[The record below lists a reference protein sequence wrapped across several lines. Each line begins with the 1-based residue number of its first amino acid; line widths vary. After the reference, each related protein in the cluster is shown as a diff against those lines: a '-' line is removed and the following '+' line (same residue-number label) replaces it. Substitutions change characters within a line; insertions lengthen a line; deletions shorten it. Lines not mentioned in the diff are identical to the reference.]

1 MIHFGNISQKQ
12 FLQEYWQKKPLLI
25 KNALP
30 NFICPLSPEELAGLS
45 CEEEFESRLVT
56 GSTNNNIWKITNGP
70 FDETTFSDLPKKE
83 WTLLV
88 QGVDRYIEDIY
99 HLVNEFDFIPRWRF
113 DDVMISYAAS
123 GGSVGPHYD
132 YYDVFLLQGLG
143 KRRWMISAQ
152 DCNLENYLS
161 DTPLRIMKNF
171 NEELVWDVE
180 PGDIVYIPP
189 KIAHHGVSL
198 DDECLTLSIGYRSY
212 SINEMS
218 EALDLPQ
225 KSESNIY
232 FKDPIWDSNQQS
244 AEIPQIAIDAVK
256 IFLKTKSLPDDYF
269 GCFVTKLDSEDDKKF
284 NEIIASYK
292 QDQIH
297 TGVTYELKPL
307 CRIAYQHSNGELLV
321 FVNGEVFDSSNIED
335 EIIIDFCNTKKIL
348 TNKKNWILAKR
359 LSSLFLIQEHQ
370 L

>member
-1 MIHFGNISQKQ
+1 
-12 FLQEYWQKKPLLI
+12 
-25 KNALP
+25 
-30 NFICPLSPEELAGLS
+30 
-45 CEEEFESRLVT
+45 
-56 GSTNNNIWKITNGP
+56 
-70 FDETTFSDLPKKE
+70 
-83 WTLLV
+83 
-88 QGVDRYIEDIY
+88 
-99 HLVNEFDFIPRWRF
+99 
-113 DDVMISYAAS
+113 MISYAVS

-143 KRRWMISAQ
+143 KRKWMISAK

-171 NEELVWDVE
+171 NEELVWEVG

-218 EALDLPQ
+218 EALDLPE

-307 CRIAYQHSNGELLV
+307 CRIAYQHSNEGLLV

-335 EIIIDFCNTKKIL
+335 EIIIDFCNTKKIS